1 MKRIAH
7 LFVITALLLC
17 TLSVAARPLP
27 APLEG
32 DGSGADEWVSMAGGL
47 PGSVNG
53 LAVYHGELIAVGGFT
68 TESGAPAD
76 RIARWTGSAWA
87 PFPGGGA
94 DGGLW
99 QVIVFRDELIVAG
112 QFDTIGGVATNGLA
126 RWNGSQWSALSGN
139 LFLSVDALAVY
150 RDELIVTGESLFSD
164 AREDIAKWN
173 GSSWSALG
181 DGLEDNATA
190 LGVHDGS
197 LYAASHLP
205 WPNLEMG
212 IWRWDGSTWSIFED
226 QLDDA
231 IYALGSHAG
240 QLVAAG
246 RFSSI
251 GGINANHI
259 AAWNG
264 SAWTPLGGGLGN
276 GLPNQRVDVLATYN
290 GAIWAA
296 GYFQLAGGG
305 PASNVAYWNG
315 ATWTSPGTGADQSVL
330 SLATYAGGII
340 AGGPFETMDED
351 PMHCIARWQT
361 DPVFHSG
368 FD

>member
-7 LFVITALLLC
+7 LFVIPVLLLC
-17 TLSVAARPLP
+17 TLSVAARPLHDP
-27 APLEG
+27 AEAGGFADG
-32 DGSGADEWVSMAGGL
+32 DWEAMGAGL
-47 PGSVNG
+47 PGSVSG
-53 LAVYHGELIAVGGFT
+53 LAVYNGELVAVGGFS

-94 DGGLW
+94 DSGISEI
-99 QVIVFRDELIVAG
+99 IVFRDGLIVAG
-112 QFDTIGGVATNGLA
+112 RFDTIGGVVANGLA

-150 RDELIVTGESLFSD
+150 RDELIVTGNSAATD
-164 AREDIAKWN
+164 ARQNIAKWN
-173 GSSWSALG
+173 GTSWTSLG
-181 DGLEDNATA
+181 DGLEDSAAA

-205 WPNLEMG
+205 WPNLDEG

-226 QLDDA
+226 QLDDT

-246 RFSSI
+246 WFTSI

-276 GLPNQRVDVLATYN
+276 GLPNQRVDVFATYN
-290 GAIWAA
+290 GGLWAG
-296 GYFQLAGGG
+296 GYFELAGGA
-305 PASNVAYWNG
+305 PASHVAYWDG
-315 ATWTSPGTGADQSVL
+315 ATWTSPGAGADQPVL
-330 SLATYAGGII
+330 ALATHAGGII
-340 AGGPFETMDED
+340 AGGSFETMDGD
-351 PMHCIARWQT
+351 PVHFIARWQS